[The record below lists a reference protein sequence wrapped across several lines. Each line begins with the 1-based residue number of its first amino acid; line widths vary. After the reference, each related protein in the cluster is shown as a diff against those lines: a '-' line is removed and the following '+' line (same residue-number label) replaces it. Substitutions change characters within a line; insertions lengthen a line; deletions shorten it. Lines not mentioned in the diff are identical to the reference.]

1 MRQHAVVAAI
11 SLYQSG
17 TLTLEQAAGYAGVT
31 PETMYKRLQGNGINV
46 RETTAPAGES
56 ATVR

>member
-31 PETMYKRLQGNGINV
+31 PETMHKRLRGKGVDV
-46 RETTAPAGES
+46 RETTAPAS
-56 ATVR
+56 DPVTAK